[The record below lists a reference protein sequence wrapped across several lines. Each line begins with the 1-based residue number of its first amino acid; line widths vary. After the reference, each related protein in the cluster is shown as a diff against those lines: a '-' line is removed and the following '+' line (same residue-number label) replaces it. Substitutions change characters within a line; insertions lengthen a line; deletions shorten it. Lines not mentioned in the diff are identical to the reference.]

1 MPLQESAMTLVD
13 YSHQT
18 RWGVRG
24 SEAQAWLQSQAL
36 AHSGMPN
43 RIEPLAEGRWLM
55 ALSKREFWVL
65 EPSRAADINSMNAE
79 ALAPGVWPLFC
90 QHSHAWFVLHG
101 AHKADAM
108 AKVCGV
114 DLRPEVFSEGMVA
127 QTRVA
132 RVNAIVAHHRLGAGT
147 SVFSL
152 FCDSAAASYFEE
164 VLLDAIGEYNN
175 E

>member
-1 MPLQESAMTLVD
+1 MTLVD
-13 YSHQT
+13 YSRKA

-24 SEAQAWLQSQAL
+24 SEAQSWLQSQAL
-36 AHSGMPN
+36 THSGTPN
-43 RIEPLAEGRWLM
+43 RIEALADGRWLM

-65 EPSRAADINSMNAE
+65 EPSRAADNNSINAG

-90 QHSHAWFVLHG
+90 QHSHAWFVLQG

-108 AKVCGV
+108 AKMCGV
-114 DLRPEVFSEGMVA
+114 NLQPTVFPEGMVA
-127 QTRVA
+127 QTQVA